1 MDSSLARLV
10 MAKGSST
17 EVRAVRNPRLK
28 LKSSHLS
35 KLKKPSAAD
44 LEPDEVVNLSSQFQ
58 LSESTSQSAKGAF
71 QMNNQNFIPIR
82 PKGQKPVVLKVLK
95 GPNIPGG
102 PRGPAIAKVEGGS
115 GAGPGVVVLQGHNS
129 IALKMAQKWPRDGIF
144 KKNICPNQKE
154 LRAKKGPKS

>member
-1 MDSSLARLV
+1 

-102 PRGPAIAKVEGGS
+102 PQGPAIAKVEGGS
-115 GAGPGVVVLQGHNS
+115 GAGPRVVVLQNVKPPDQGPNS
-129 IALKMAQKWPRDGIF
+129 IE
-144 KKNICPNQKE
+144 KNI
-154 LRAKKGPKS
+154 GPKTGPRCEIEKDITYE